1 MASVCLSEQAACE
14 LALGR
19 YGEAAAAYEE
29 AIRCSE
35 QLGDERSAAVNKAQ
49 LGTVRLFQERYKEA
63 LAASAGARETFT
75 RLGEGSNVAK
85 SWHQIGIVNEKAD
98 QPEAAEEAYNRSL
111 KIEEQLRDKAG
122 QADTL
127 LQLGN
132 LYDDVLKRP
141 ELAVTCS
148 RRAAELYADPAIG
161 DFAKEG
167 LARSNLAD
175 TLRRLSRLVEARH
188 AIERAIACKAKFGNE
203 AEPWKTF
210 MILCAIELDDCN
222 PAAAAK
228 ARHLG
233 IDALL
238 AYRRE
243 GGENLDSAGR
253 LALEVRNQLE
263 IDATAASS
271 LLQQMAADPGWA
283 EHLPFLRALQAIT
296 AGSRDHTLADDP
308 ALHYSQA
315 AEVLLLIEELEA
327 GVPG

>member
-1 MASVCLSEQAACE
+1 MSRQC
-14 LALGR
+14 G
-19 YGEAAAAYEE
+19 
-29 AIRCSE
+29 
-35 QLGDERSAAVNKAQ
+35 
-49 LGTVRLFQERYKEA
+49 
-63 LAASAGARETFT
+63 
-75 RLGEGSNVAK
+75 
-85 SWHQIGIVNEKAD
+85 
-98 QPEAAEEAYNRSL
+98 
-111 KIEEQLRDKAG
+111 DKAG

-141 ELAVTCS
+141 ELAVTCC
-148 RRAAELYADPAIG
+148 RQAAEIYADPAIG
-161 DFAKEG
+161 DLAKEG

-175 TLRRLSRLVEARH
+175 TLRRLFRLDEARH
-188 AIERAIACKAKFGNE
+188 AIERAIACKAMFGNE
-203 AEPWKTF
+203 AEPWKTL
-210 MILCAIELDDCN
+210 MILCAIEQDDCN

-228 ARHLG
+228 ARSLG
-233 IDALL
+233 IAAFL

-253 LALEVRNQLE
+253 LALAVRNELE

-296 AGSRDHTLADDP
+296 AGSRDHTLADDS

-315 AEVLLLIEELEA
+315 AEVLLLIEALEA
-327 GVPG
+327 KLEGEDFP